1 MTATAAPSTREATQ
15 QTRSPSP
22 ETPATLDS
30 VAESIEEN
38 KKNQAQTATA
48 SLLPSTGF
56 EQRCMQRLYVSPYFE
71 KEHGYALH

>member
-15 QTRSPSP
+15 QARNPSA

-38 KKNQAQTATA
+38 KNQAQTATA
-48 SLLPSTGF
+48 SLLLSTGF
-56 EQRCMQRLYVSPYFE
+56 EQRCMQRLYASPYFE